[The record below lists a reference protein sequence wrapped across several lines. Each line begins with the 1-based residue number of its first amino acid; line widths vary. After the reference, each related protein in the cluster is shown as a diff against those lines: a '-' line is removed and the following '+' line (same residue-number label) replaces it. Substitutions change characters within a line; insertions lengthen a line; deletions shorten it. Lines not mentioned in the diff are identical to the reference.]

1 MADLIF
7 IGVILFFFFVS
18 YVFIEACERLRR

>member
-1 MADLIF
+1 MADLAF
-7 IGVILFFFFVS
+7 IGVILLFFFVS

>member
-7 IGVILFFFFVS
+7 IGVILVFFFAS
-18 YVFIEACERLRR
+18 HKFIQACERLRR